1 MTCSDSSP
9 RFVYMHEK
17 KIHLFF
23 IYYSAAASSSSAY
36 RANYTCSETT
46 WLGKSNV
53 CEGWSSHQAAF
64 LEDIPF
70 KGSRDLAQKKIRIRA
85 ASYLSCDWTVPHPF
99 QIKEILRSVRET
111 FAQTHTH
118 SLETVFV
125 DRLWD
130 LYFLPLQFFIIVHK
144 ILMKFRAHC
153 HLNCL
158 PQKQSTHMS
167 ESLYATICY
176 SC

>member
-1 MTCSDSSP
+1 MQYLDTDQLFITIIGLNIKWLAVTVLWDLYTC
-9 RFVYMHEK
+9 MKK

-70 KGSRDLAQKKIRIRA
+70 KGSRDLAQKKSESELQATTCPVTERCHIPSKSKRFCGR
-85 ASYLSCDWTVPHPF
+85 F
-99 QIKEILRSVRET
+99 VRPLHK
-111 FAQTHTH
+111 HTH
-118 SLETVFV
+118 
-125 DRLWD
+125 
-130 LYFLPLQFFIIVHK
+130 IVWK
-144 ILMKFRAHC
+144 Q
-153 HLNCL
+153 HL
-158 PQKQSTHMS
+158 
-167 ESLYATICY
+167 
-176 SC
+176 